1 MLDRLLRSLRLFERA
16 VLVVKTEEATGE
28 PPLDGPVE
36 RCALARA
43 VEVAPALPASW
54 VVDAG
59 DEAATDAA
67 NFSSHAGVED
77 RIAVRSQVRTPCG
90 GSEFM
95 MSGVSAPTAASVSPA
110 TSTDP

>member
-77 RIAVRSQVRTPCG
+77 RIAVRSQVRTLAEAMRTTTP
-90 GSEFM
+90 
-95 MSGVSAPTAASVSPA
+95 GVATRAAANRSPASAPR
-110 TSTDP
+110 